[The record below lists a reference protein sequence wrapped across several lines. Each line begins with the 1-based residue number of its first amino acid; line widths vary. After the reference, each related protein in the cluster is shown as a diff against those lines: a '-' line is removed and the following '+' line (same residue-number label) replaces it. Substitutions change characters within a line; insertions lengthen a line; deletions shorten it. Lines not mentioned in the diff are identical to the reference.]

1 MDQHGSGTYAM
12 PVAQSARPS
21 SAPGDTEPLLPT
33 TATSGDADDTSTAA
47 PTRAWAT
54 IAAATAS
61 FKRKGTRAR
70 LVKLALAAVAA
81 VFVVLVAVR
90 SIQHANRSRLQR
102 HARLRQR
109 LEGFTESRLETVPTR
124 LRVEHDVPFDDLLGD
139 ALLTAHSTPLCR
151 LNAFQQDRY
160 NALIR
165 GKMHSQRKYLIGI
178 NLYDSADVA
187 PALIR
192 AIYSV
197 ISSLGPDRFH
207 VSIYENGS
215 KDDTPHQLFLL
226 AKLLRQLGAGYTLV
240 SDPNR
245 QPGWV
250 EGQRIVGLAEL
261 RNVVLQPLY
270 DAPPGTFD
278 QVIFIN
284 DVHLCEAEILEILL
298 QHEKQQA
305 DMSCGMDFKE
315 LRIVEF
321 EPDYPLLFY
330 DTWVARDMQG
340 LPFYEIKYP
349 KGDWNLPSR
358 VLPLSES
365 RFRYDSLVPFQVYS
379 CFNGLTVLDAALFHP
394 PHNLRFRTS
403 HDGTDTHSE
412 CYLLCSDIWQTFSPT
427 LPDGTE
433 NRAHRRKKA
442 GHWIEGARIQVVP
455 RAAVGYS
462 VLEYNRARGE
472 TNTTAFEL
480 EGEEKHAYE
489 ELERVDW
496 NLFPPKLVT
505 TYAYGR
511 WDEQIMVPP
520 FGPDV

>member
-1 MDQHGSGTYAM
+1 M

-33 TATSGDADDTSTAA
+33 TATASSDANDTSPIAA
-47 PTRAWAT
+47 QAT
-54 IAAATAS
+54 IAAAAATL
-61 FKRKGTRAR
+61 KRRGTRGR
-70 LVKLALAAVAA
+70 LVNYALAAIAFVL
-81 VFVVLVAVR
+81 VVLVAVR
-90 SIQHANRSRLQR
+90 SIQHAKRSRLQR

-109 LEGFTESRLETVPTR
+109 LEGFAESRLETVPTR

-165 GKMHSQRKYLIGI
+165 DKPYSQRKYLIGI

-197 ISSLGPDRFH
+197 LSSLGPDRFH

-226 AKLLRQLGAGYTLV
+226 AKLLRQLGAGYTLI

-321 EPDYPLLFY
+321 EPNYPLLFY
-330 DTWVARDMQG
+330 DTWVARDIQG
-340 LPFYEIKYP
+340 L
-349 KGDWNLPSR
+349 
-358 VLPLSES
+358 
-365 RFRYDSLVPFQVYS
+365 
-379 CFNGLTVLDAALFHP
+379 
-394 PHNLRFRTS
+394 
-403 HDGTDTHSE
+403 
-412 CYLLCSDIWQTFSPT
+412 
-427 LPDGTE
+427 
-433 NRAHRRKKA
+433 
-442 GHWIEGARIQVVP
+442 
-455 RAAVGYS
+455 
-462 VLEYNRARGE
+462 
-472 TNTTAFEL
+472 
-480 EGEEKHAYE
+480 
-489 ELERVDW
+489 
-496 NLFPPKLVT
+496 
-505 TYAYGR
+505 
-511 WDEQIMVPP
+511 
-520 FGPDV
+520 

>member
-1 MDQHGSGTYAM
+1 M
-12 PVAQSARPS
+12 PAVAQSARPS
-21 SAPGDTEPLLPT
+21 SPPGATEPLLPT
-33 TATSGDADDTSTAA
+33 TATATPGSDANDTATAA
-47 PTRAWAT
+47 PGAWAT

-61 FKRKGTRAR
+61 WKRRGTRGR
-70 LVKLALAAVAA
+70 LVKYALAAVAT
-81 VFVVLVAVR
+81 VLVVLVAVR
-90 SIQHANRSRLQR
+90 SIQHAKRSRLQR
-102 HARLRQR
+102 QARLHQR
-109 LEGFTESRLETVPTR
+109 LEGFAESRLETVPAR

-139 ALLTAHSTPLCR
+139 PLLTSHPSPLCR
-151 LNAFQQDRY
+151 LNEFQQDRY

-165 GKMHSQRKYLIGI
+165 EQPYSQRKYLIGI

-192 AIYSV
+192 AMYSV

-321 EPDYPLLFY
+321 EPNYPLLFY

-340 LPFYEIKYP
+340 L
-349 KGDWNLPSR
+349 
-358 VLPLSES
+358 
-365 RFRYDSLVPFQVYS
+365 
-379 CFNGLTVLDAALFHP
+379 
-394 PHNLRFRTS
+394 
-403 HDGTDTHSE
+403 
-412 CYLLCSDIWQTFSPT
+412 
-427 LPDGTE
+427 
-433 NRAHRRKKA
+433 
-442 GHWIEGARIQVVP
+442 
-455 RAAVGYS
+455 
-462 VLEYNRARGE
+462 
-472 TNTTAFEL
+472 
-480 EGEEKHAYE
+480 
-489 ELERVDW
+489 
-496 NLFPPKLVT
+496 
-505 TYAYGR
+505 
-511 WDEQIMVPP
+511 
-520 FGPDV
+520 

>member
-1 MDQHGSGTYAM
+1 MSVGTQDGANT
-12 PVAQSARPS
+12 AAAST
-21 SAPGDTEPLLPT
+21 DTDPLLPT
-33 TATSGDADDTSTAA
+33 
-47 PTRAWAT
+47 
-54 IAAATAS
+54 AAAAGAS
-61 FKRKGTRAR
+61 TTKDGVNGAGGSWAEYTRRAAASLKRRWTRGRLVKHASSAIVGLVLLLGAIRILGQAGQSRAQRRAR
-70 LVKLALAAVAA
+70 L
-81 VFVVLVAVR
+81 
-90 SIQHANRSRLQR
+90 Q
-102 HARLRQR
+102 QR
-109 LEGFTESRLETVPTR
+109 LEGFTESRLEYIPTR
-124 LRVEHDVPFDDLLGD
+124 LRVEHVLPTHDLLAD
-139 ALLTAHSTPLCR
+139 PLLKDHAAPACR
-151 LNAFQQDRY
+151 MNEFQQDRY
-160 NALIR
+160 NVLFR
-165 GKMHSQRKYLIGI
+165 TKPHSQRTYFVGI

-192 AIYSV
+192 ALYSV
-197 ISSLGPDRFH
+197 ISSLGPERFH

-215 KDDTPHQLFLL
+215 KDNTPHQLFLF
-226 AKLLRQLGAGYTLV
+226 AKLLRQLGAGFTLV

-245 QPGWV
+245 QPGWE
-250 EGQRIVGLAEL
+250 EGRRIAGLAEL

-284 DVHLCEAEILEILL
+284 DVQLCEAEILEILL

-349 KGDWNLPSR
+349 KGDWTLPSR
-358 VLPLSES
+358 VLPQSES

-394 PHNLRFRTS
+394 PHNLRFHPS
-403 HDGTDTHSE
+403 QDGTDTHSE

-427 LPDGTE
+427 RADGSANPT
-433 NRAHRRKKA
+433 HRRAKGGKP
-442 GHWIEGARIQVVP
+442 ITGARIQVVP

-462 VLEYNRARGE
+462 KLEYDRARSGI
-472 TNTTAFEL
+472 NTTAFEL
-480 EGEEKHAYE
+480 DGEEKRAYE

-496 NLFPPKLVT
+496 NSFPPKLVT
-505 TYAYGR
+505 TYAYGH

-520 FGPDV
+520 FGPDL

>member
-1 MDQHGSGTYAM
+1 M

-33 TATSGDADDTSTAA
+33 TATATSDAKETSNAA
-47 PTRAWAT
+47 PTGAWAT
-54 IAAATAS
+54 IVAVTAS
-61 FKRKGTRAR
+61 LKRKGTRAR
-70 LVKLALAAVAA
+70 LVKLALAAVAS

-321 EPDYPLLFY
+321 EPNYPLLFY

-340 LPFYEIKYP
+340 L
-349 KGDWNLPSR
+349 
-358 VLPLSES
+358 
-365 RFRYDSLVPFQVYS
+365 
-379 CFNGLTVLDAALFHP
+379 
-394 PHNLRFRTS
+394 
-403 HDGTDTHSE
+403 
-412 CYLLCSDIWQTFSPT
+412 
-427 LPDGTE
+427 
-433 NRAHRRKKA
+433 
-442 GHWIEGARIQVVP
+442 
-455 RAAVGYS
+455 
-462 VLEYNRARGE
+462 
-472 TNTTAFEL
+472 
-480 EGEEKHAYE
+480 
-489 ELERVDW
+489 
-496 NLFPPKLVT
+496 
-505 TYAYGR
+505 
-511 WDEQIMVPP
+511 
-520 FGPDV
+520 

>member
-1 MDQHGSGTYAM
+1 M
-12 PVAQSARPS
+12 PVSESARPS
-21 SAPGDTEPLLPT
+21 PAPGDTEPLLPT
-33 TATSGDADDTSTAA
+33 TASTATSDA
-47 PTRAWAT
+47 NDASPVAVWAT
-54 IAAATAS
+54 IAAAAAS
-61 FKRKGTRAR
+61 LKRKGTRAR
-70 LVKLALAAVAA
+70 LVKCALATVATIL
-81 VFVVLVAVR
+81 VVLVAVR
-90 SIQHANRSRLQR
+90 SLQHANRSRLQR

-109 LEGFTESRLETVPTR
+109 LEGFAESRLEAVPTR
-124 LRVEHDVPFDDLLGD
+124 LRVEHNVPFDDLLGD

-160 NALIR
+160 NVLIR
-165 GKMHSQRKYLIGI
+165 EKPYSQRKYLIGI

-197 ISSLGPDRFH
+197 LSSLGPDRFH
-207 VSIYENGS
+207 VSVYENGS

-250 EGQRIVGLAEL
+250 QGQRIVGLAEL

-278 QVIFIN
+278 HVIFIN

-340 LPFYEIKYP
+340 L
-349 KGDWNLPSR
+349 
-358 VLPLSES
+358 
-365 RFRYDSLVPFQVYS
+365 
-379 CFNGLTVLDAALFHP
+379 
-394 PHNLRFRTS
+394 
-403 HDGTDTHSE
+403 
-412 CYLLCSDIWQTFSPT
+412 
-427 LPDGTE
+427 
-433 NRAHRRKKA
+433 
-442 GHWIEGARIQVVP
+442 
-455 RAAVGYS
+455 
-462 VLEYNRARGE
+462 
-472 TNTTAFEL
+472 
-480 EGEEKHAYE
+480 
-489 ELERVDW
+489 
-496 NLFPPKLVT
+496 
-505 TYAYGR
+505 
-511 WDEQIMVPP
+511 
-520 FGPDV
+520 